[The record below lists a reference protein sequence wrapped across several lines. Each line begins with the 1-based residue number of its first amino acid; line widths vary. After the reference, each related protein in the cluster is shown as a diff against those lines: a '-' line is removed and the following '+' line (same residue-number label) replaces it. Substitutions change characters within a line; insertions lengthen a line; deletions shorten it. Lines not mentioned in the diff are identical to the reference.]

1 MKTIL
6 IALTQVTL
14 GLNSMSYY
22 SPVEVQSVKLP
33 LYGMYGGAA
42 ALECHYTSVQPV
54 YSVKWYKNGKEFYSY
69 LPGKPDP
76 ITIHD
81 VEGITLDRQRQSNE
95 YTVYLSHLSQASTGR
110 YRCEVSE
117 EGPMFATDSAYADL
131 LVVVTPQNGPSI
143 SGHGNKRYSVGETL
157 DLNCSSEAT
166 LPPANLTWYI
176 NQRPVSPEQLI
187 KYPIINM
194 TVAKDETLHTAI
206 LGLRHTIQRSDF
218 GHGKIVTVKCVASI
232 YDIYYKMVET
242 RILRDKKNRRIIKMD
257 KNKVDNNKYTY
268 NIVDGEYSDNE
279 DIPKT
284 EDKAKLFLFNKS
296 NFLHVSFLLQLFV
309 LASLNVFSILI

>member
-1 MKTIL
+1 M
-6 IALTQVTL
+6 
-14 GLNSMSYY
+14 
-22 SPVEVQSVKLP
+22 
-33 LYGMYGGAA
+33 
-42 ALECHYTSVQPV
+42 ALESVPMYTPVVVSSVTVPQYGVEGKHAVLYCSYRSVQPV
-54 YSVKWYKNGKEFYSY
+54 YSVRWYKNGKEFFSY
-69 LPGKPDP
+69 LPGKPEP

-176 NQRPVSPEQLI
+176 NQRPVSPEQLN

-242 RILRDKKNRRIIKMD
+242 RILRDKKNR
-257 KNKVDNNKYTY
+257 
-268 NIVDGEYSDNE
+268 
-279 DIPKT
+279 
-284 EDKAKLFLFNKS
+284 
-296 NFLHVSFLLQLFV
+296 
-309 LASLNVFSILI
+309 